1 MKVLRIAFLMLA
13 ALGAFAADVFF
24 GGVQPRSPEPV
35 TVVAYTAYTLGYS
48 ESGKVPLWSVY
59 TVTGPQGEPEA
70 VARKGMPFF
79 TEEATQA
86 RVTTR
91 DYAGSGYSRGHMTPF
106 AAIAYAFGRDAAR
119 ETFSMA
125 NMVPQLQKHNG
136 GIWSRLEEAVS
147 GARTG
152 SGFRPGLTG
161 RSAQIWVYTGPV
173 LGGGATIGAREIAVP
188 EALWKAV
195 IWITPAGATRACA
208 WIIPHEEGLETAA
221 WMSYATTL
229 AKVRER
235 SGVDLVPGDPGE
247 LDARCDAVEVLP

>member
-1 MKVLRIAFLMLA
+1 VKALRIAILMLT

-24 GGVQPRSPEPV
+24 GGVQPRTPESV

-48 ESGKVPLWSVY
+48 ESAKVPLWSVY
-59 TVTGPQGEPEA
+59 TVSGSRGEPEA

-173 LGGGATIGAREIAVP
+173 LGGGATIGGRGIAVP
-188 EALWKAV
+188 TALWKAV
-195 IWITPAGATRACA
+195 IWITPEGATRACA
-208 WIIPHEEGLETAA
+208 WIIPHEEGLDPAS
-221 WMSYATTL
+221 WMAFATTL
-229 AKVRER
+229 DKVRER
-235 SGVDLVPGDPGE
+235 SGVDVVPGDRDG
-247 LDARCDAVEVLP
+247 LDARCDAEEVLP

>member
-1 MKVLRIAFLMLA
+1 MKALRIAILMLA

-48 ESGKVPLWSVY
+48 ETRKVPLWSVY
-59 TVTGPQGEPEA
+59 TVSGPQGEPEP

-79 TEEATQA
+79 TEEATEA

-91 DYAGSGYSRGHMTPF
+91 DYAGTGYSRGHMTPF
-106 AAIAYAFGRDAAR
+106 AAIAYAFGAGAAR

-125 NMVPQLQKHNG
+125 NMVPQLQRHNG

-152 SGFRPGLTG
+152 GGFRPGLTG
-161 RSAQIWVYTGPV
+161 RSARIWVYTGPV
-173 LGGGATIGAREIAVP
+173 LGGEAVISTKGIAVP
-188 EALWKAV
+188 MALWKAV
-195 IWITPAGATRACA
+195 IWITPGGATRACA
-208 WIIPHEEGLETAA
+208 WIIPHEEGLEAGA
-221 WMSYATTL
+221 WMAYATTL

-235 SGVDLVPGDPGE
+235 SGVDLAPGDASG
-247 LDARCDAVEVLP
+247 LDARCDAGEVLP